1 MTGTATCLITPNQ
14 AAGTVTLTATFAGD
28 ALFDASSASTMFTV
42 TKEETTLK
50 FTASSPTVLAN
61 GQSATFSATLK
72 EDGTTPISG
81 RSVTITLGSGA
92 GAQSCTGTTNSTATA
107 SCTIVVKEGVA

>member
-1 MTGTATCLITPNQ
+1 VTGTATCLITPNQ

-61 GQSATFSATLK
+61 GHTDLRPLCNDHAGQ
-72 EDGTTPISG
+72 
-81 RSVTITLGSGA
+81 RSWGA
-92 GAQSCTGTTNSTATA
+92 
-107 SCTIVVKEGVA
+107 VVHGHDQLDRYGELHHCCQRRRRLRS